1 MKFVTKFVIDIDGTI
16 CEVPAGVSDYAAA
29 VPMPDRIR
37 HMNALYDSGHTIV
50 YFTARGM
57 GRTEGNVSKSYELF
71 YELTKAQLSEW
82 GAKHHELILGKPA
95 GDVYID
101 DKGINATS
109 FFEVR
114 SFE

>member
-1 MKFVTKFVIDIDGTI
+1 MTKFVIDIDGTI
-16 CEVPAGVSDYAAA
+16 CNLPAGVSDYALS
-29 VPMPDRIR
+29 VPMTDRIK
-37 HMNALYDSGHTIV
+37 HVNSLYEAGHTIV

-57 GRTEGNVSKSYELF
+57 GRTEGKASKSYELF
-71 YELTKAQLSEW
+71 YELTKAQLEDW

-101 DKGINATS
+101 DKAVNATS